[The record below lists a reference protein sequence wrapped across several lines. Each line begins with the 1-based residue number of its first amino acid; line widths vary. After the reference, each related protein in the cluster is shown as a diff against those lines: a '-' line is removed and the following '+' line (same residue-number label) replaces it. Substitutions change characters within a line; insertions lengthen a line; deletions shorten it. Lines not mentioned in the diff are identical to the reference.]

1 MNKTIWLVLGLGALV
16 WTVAVPAAG
25 DADAGKRKA
34 AACFGCHGT
43 DGNSSNPLWPKL
55 AGQHAGY
62 IAKQLADFKNGLRK
76 DPTMQ
81 GFAAG
86 LSEQDRQDLGAYFE
100 RQKIKIDG
108 ASNAELAKAGERLYR
123 GGDAKMGISACMS
136 CHGPAGKGIPP
147 RFPRVSGQHAAYAKK
162 QLLAFKDGLRRND
175 SETMTRIAF
184 RMSREQIEQVAE
196 YMAGLH

>member
-1 MNKTIWLVLGLGALV
+1 MNKIIWLVLGLGALV

-34 AACFGCHGT
+34 AACFGCHGV

-162 QLLAFKDGLRRND
+162 QLMDFKNGLRRND

-184 RMSREQIEQVAE
+184 HMSKEQIEQVAE